1 MTEPSNPE
9 PARRRSVWL
18 LLAVSA
24 AIYLGSAAHPGVLD
38 DADGCH
44 ALAAR
49 EILQR
54 HDWTVLHINGVRWLE
69 KPPFH
74 YWLVAIAFRLLGE
87 SAFATRLPIALAM
100 IALVLVLYEFGRR
113 FFDERAGFYA
123 GLVMAT
129 SAGVFLFTRIMIPE
143 ALYALEF
150 TVAFY
155 LFLRAWQGTLPPR
168 VGYWGFA
175 ALVGLATLT
184 RAGVGALFPIGVVT
198 LFVAA
203 SGAWRR
209 GSEARRRFAAI
220 PFLSSACI
228 ALVVALPWH
237 IRASMRTPGF
247 LWFYFV
253 NEQILR
259 ALGKRVPADYTAVP
273 LGLWWIAHLLWF
285 FPWVVYA
292 PVGWRALTN
301 TGAATDETGADARRL
316 IALWALVVF
325 LFFSV
330 VSGSRM
336 EYYSFSAW
344 PAVALMLGAGLAAAE
359 RERDRWLPR
368 LQVIL
373 AGVGAAAAIV
383 LCGFLWA
390 SRNVAAT
397 PDISAL
403 LNRHDTDF
411 YRVSMAT
418 AFDLTPR
425 AFSALR
431 TPAAIAAL
439 SLPAGLALAW
449 MLRRRGQH
457 VAATLSVAAT
467 MTVFCYA
474 ANLAF
479 QTFEPRLSSK
489 PLAERLVGVLS
500 PEDTFVVYGEFEQA
514 CSFSFYTGRS
524 AAVYNGRYNG
534 LAFGSS
540 YPDSPPIFLD
550 DAGFARLWSGP
561 RRVFLFVPPEQ
572 RASATARLPA
582 AGTHVAAES
591 GGKII
596 FVNRAPVGN

>member
-1 MTEPSNPE
+1 MTPPSDPE
-9 PARRRSVWL
+9 PARRLSVL
-18 LLAVSA
+18 LLLLISAV
-24 AIYLGSAAHPGVLD
+24 IYIGSAARPGLLD

-74 YWLVAIAFRLLGE
+74 YWLVAIAYRLFGE
-87 SAFATRLPIALAM
+87 NAFTTRLPIALAM

-113 FFDERAGFYA
+113 FFNERAGFYA
-123 GLVMAT
+123 GLAMAT
-129 SAGVFLFTRIMIPE
+129 SAGAFLFTRIMIPE

-184 RAGVGALFPIGVVT
+184 RAGVGALFPIGIVT
-198 LFVAA
+198 MFVAT

-209 GSEARRRFAAI
+209 GSEARRRLASI
-220 PFLSSACI
+220 PFFSSAAV
-228 ALVVALPWH
+228 ALAVALPWH
-237 IRASMRTPGF
+237 VAAGVRTPGF

-259 ALGKRVPADYTAVP
+259 AVGKRIPADYTAVP

-285 FPWVVYA
+285 FPWIVYA
-292 PVGWRALTN
+292 PVAWRALPT
-301 TGAATDETGADARRL
+301 ARVATDESAADARRL
-316 IALWALVVF
+316 VLLWASTVF
-325 LFFSV
+325 VFFSV

-344 PAVALMLGAGLAAAE
+344 PAVAMLLGAGLAAAE
-359 RERDRWLPR
+359 RQRDRWLPR
-368 LQVIL
+368 LQLML
-373 AGVGAAAAIV
+373 AAAGAAAAAV
-383 LCGFLWA
+383 LCGFLWT
-390 SRNVAAT
+390 SRNVGRTA
-397 PDISAL
+397 DISAL

-425 AFSALR
+425 AFAALR
-431 TPAAIAAL
+431 MPAAIAAA
-439 SLPAGLALAW
+439 SLAAGLALAW

-457 VAATLSVAAT
+457 VASTLSVAAT
-467 MTVFCYA
+467 MAAFCYA

-489 PLAERLVGVLS
+489 PLAERVAGLLS
-500 PEDTFVVYGEFEQA
+500 ADDTVVVYGEFEQA
-514 CSFSFYTGRS
+514 CSFSFYTARP
-524 AAVYNGRYNG
+524 AAIYNGRYNG
-534 LAFGSS
+534 LAFGSA

-550 DAGFARLWSGP
+550 DAAFARLWNGP
-561 RRVFLFVPPEQ
+561 GRVFLFVPPEQ
-572 RASATARLPA
+572 RASAAARLPA
-582 AGTHVAAES
+582 NAAHVAAES
-591 GGKII
+591 GGKVI
-596 FVNRAPVGN
+596 FVNRALVGD